1 MVVDGTGAAD
11 PDLARALIVC
21 QPGVV
26 DAAVWTSKAGA
37 LVSRV
42 VVAEDS
48 NLSAKDIQQ
57 LCLKRLGPASTPQ
70 MVLLDKVKRLAA

>member
-1 MVVDGTGAAD
+1 MVVNGTGSAD
-11 PDLARALIVC
+11 PELARCLIAG

-26 DAAVWTSKAGA
+26 KAAVWMSKTGA
-37 LVSRV
+37 LLSRV

-48 NLSAKDIQQ
+48 NLNAKDIQQ
-57 LCLKRLGPASTPQ
+57 LCLKRLGKASTPQ